1 MTLADTADLR
11 SIAAAI
17 DKRTLGE
24 SDVRAWQMV
33 LDDIP
38 VDAARDALRAHYR
51 ETTKFVMPADIVRR
65 ATPKTSYEYYAEK
78 GIF

>member
-1 MTLADTADLR
+1 MTLAETADLL

-17 DKRTLGE
+17 DKRTIGE
-24 SDVRAWQMV
+24 ADVRAWQMV

-38 VDAARDALRAHYR
+38 FPAARNALRAHYR
-51 ETTKFVMPADIVRR
+51 ENVKPLMPADIVRR
-65 ATPKTSYEYYAEK
+65 TKPANTYETYAEK

>member
-1 MTLADTADLR
+1 MTLSETADLL

-33 LDDIP
+33 LNDIP
-38 VDAARDALRAHYR
+38 FDAACNALRDHYR
-51 ETTKFVMPADIVRR
+51 ETTKPAMPADIVRR
-65 ATPKTSYEYYAEK
+65 TKPKTSYEYYAEK

>member
-1 MTLADTADLR
+1 MTLAETADLL

-33 LDDIP
+33 LNDI
-38 VDAARDALRAHYR
+38 DFEAARGALRDHYR
-51 ETTKFVMPADIVRR
+51 QTTKHVMPADIVRR
-65 ATPKTSYEYYAEK
+65 VKPKASYEANIEK

>member
-1 MTLADTADLR
+1 MTLSETADLL

-38 VDAARDALRAHYR
+38 FEAARDALRAHYR
-51 ETTKFVMPADIVRR
+51 ETTKHVMPADIVRR
-65 ATPKTSYEYYAEK
+65 AKPANTYESYAEK

>member
-1 MTLADTADLR
+1 MTLSETADLL
-11 SIAAAI
+11 SIAAGV
-17 DKRTLGE
+17 DKRTIGE

-38 VDAARDALRAHYR
+38 FDAACAALRAHYR
-51 ETTKFVMPADIVRR
+51 ETTKPVMPADIVAR
-65 ATPKTSYEYYAEK
+65 AKPTNTYESYAEK

>member
-1 MTLADTADLR
+1 MTLSETADLL

-33 LDDIP
+33 LNDIP
-38 VDAARDALRAHYR
+38 FDAACSALRDHYR
-51 ETTKFVMPADIVRR
+51 ETTRPAMPADIVRR
-65 ATPKTSYEYYAEK
+65 TKPKTSYEYYAEK

>member
-1 MTLADTADLR
+1 MTLAETADLL
-11 SIAAAI
+11 SIASGV
-17 DKRTLGE
+17 DKRTIGE

-38 VDAARDALRAHYR
+38 FDAARAALRDHYR
-51 ETTKFVMPADIVRR
+51 ETTKPVMPADIVRR
-65 ATPKTSYEYYAEK
+65 AKPTNTYETYAEK

>member
-1 MTLADTADLR
+1 MTLAETADLL

-33 LDDIP
+33 LDDIDF
-38 VDAARDALRAHYR
+38 DAARDAVRAHYR
-51 ETTKFVMPADIVRR
+51 ETNKHVMPADIVRR
-65 ATPKTSYEYYAEK
+65 TKPKTSYEYYAEK

>member
-1 MTLADTADLR
+1 MTLSETADLL

-33 LDDIP
+33 LNDIP
-38 VDAARDALRAHYR
+38 FDAARDALRDHYR
-51 ETTKFVMPADIVRR
+51 ETTKPVMPADIVRR
-65 ATPKTSYEYYAEK
+65 AKPKTSYEYYAEK

>member
-1 MTLADTADLR
+1 MTLAETADLL

-33 LDDIP
+33 LDDI
-38 VDAARDALRAHYR
+38 DFAAAREALRAHYR
-51 ETTKFVMPADIVRR
+51 ETTKPAMPADIVRR
-65 ATPKTSYEYYAEK
+65 AKPTHTYESYAEK

>member
-1 MTLADTADLR
+1 MTLAETADLL

-24 SDVRAWQMV
+24 VDVRAWQMV

-38 VDAARDALRAHYR
+38 FEAARNALRDHYR
-51 ETTKFVMPADIVRR
+51 ETTKHAMPADIVRR
-65 ATPKTSYEYYAEK
+65 TKPKASYESNVEK

>member
-1 MTLADTADLR
+1 MTLAETADLL

-33 LDDIP
+33 LDDVP
-38 VDAARDALRAHYR
+38 FAAARDALRSHYR
-51 ETTKFVMPADIVRR
+51 ETTKHVMPADIIRR
-65 ATPKTSYEYYAEK
+65 AKPATSYEFYAEK

>member
-1 MTLADTADLR
+1 MTLAETADLL

-33 LDDIP
+33 LDDI
-38 VDAARDALRAHYR
+38 DFEAARSALRAHYR
-51 ETTKFVMPADIVRR
+51 ETTKHVMPADIVRR
-65 ATPKTSYEYYAEK
+65 VKPATGYAAYAEK

>member
-1 MTLADTADLR
+1 MTLSETADLL

-33 LDDIP
+33 LDDVP
-38 VDAARDALRAHYR
+38 FEAAREALRAHYR
-51 ETTKFVMPADIVRR
+51 ETTKHAMPADIVRR
-65 ATPKTSYEYYAEK
+65 VKPKTGYEYYAEK

>member
-1 MTLADTADLR
+1 MTLAETADLL

-38 VDAARDALRAHYR
+38 FEAARDALRAHYR
-51 ETTKFVMPADIVRR
+51 ETTKHVMPSDIVRR
-65 ATPKTSYEYYAEK
+65 AKPKTSYEYYAEK